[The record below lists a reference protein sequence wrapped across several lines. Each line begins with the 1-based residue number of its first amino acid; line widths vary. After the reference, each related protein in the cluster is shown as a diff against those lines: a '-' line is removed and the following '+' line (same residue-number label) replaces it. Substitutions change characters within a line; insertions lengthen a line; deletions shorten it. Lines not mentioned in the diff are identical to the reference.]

1 MSNKLA
7 EMSEV
12 AASDDGVDVHVQGD
26 VQRDTVDR
34 MIEKCGSGTESCCGP
49 EFFERVSDISVDGQ
63 DGDVTIHVA
72 GQVTPGMI
80 EQNLSECD
88 CYDKQLVAD
97 AADSNTDLD
106 S

>member
-7 EMSEV
+7 DMSKV
-12 AASDDGVDVHVQGD
+12 AESDEGVDVHVQGD
-26 VQRDTVDR
+26 VQRDTVER
-34 MIEKCGSGTESCCGP
+34 MIESCGTGNESCCGP
-49 EFFERVSDISVDGQ
+49 EFFERVSDISVDGK
-63 DGDVTIHVA
+63 DGDVTIHVS

-88 CYDKQLVAD
+88 CYDKQL
-97 AADSNTDLD
+97 AADVAGSDTDPE